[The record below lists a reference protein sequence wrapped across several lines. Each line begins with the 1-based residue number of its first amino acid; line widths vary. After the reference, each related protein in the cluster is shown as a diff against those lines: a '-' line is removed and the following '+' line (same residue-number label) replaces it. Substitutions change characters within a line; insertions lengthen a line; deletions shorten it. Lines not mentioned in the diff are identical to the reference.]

1 MQNDFSNSQETG
13 KNVQEIGGWGIWKSK
28 FSWKKGMRMKKTL
41 DMHFSTKWCCSCIPI
56 LRMLDLWFER
66 KQSNIYNFSKISA
79 CNQTSFWEFNMD
91 FSLFQGELPIAIVQE
106 HEVSSNVIGYRE
118 YGKTWVP
125 IVGKTLQCQMEP
137 KKFCR

>member
-1 MQNDFSNSQETG
+1 
-13 KNVQEIGGWGIWKSK
+13 
-28 FSWKKGMRMKKTL
+28 
-41 DMHFSTKWCCSCIPI
+41 
-56 LRMLDLWFER
+56 
-66 KQSNIYNFSKISA
+66 
-79 CNQTSFWEFNMD
+79 MD

-137 KKFCR
+137 KNFCG